1 MMLFVYIGILSA
13 IIVIIVIIHTKI
25 KASKFTNKVQAYSDR
40 HVHKVLVNHVYNF
53 IAIDINSQELTYI
66 TPKKLI
72 EFTRDQIA
80 EVKIVEKETPGTS
93 DPGGPEEYKVDVLI
107 VLREHQVRTI
117 EINCVHSAPRGS
129 LLYDSGC
136 NVARAIDDAITK
148 VKNGII

>member
-1 MMLFVYIGILSA
+1 MIILCFIAFIVAVVIVCVGIS
-13 IIVIIVIIHTKI
+13 KI
-25 KASKFTNKVQAYSDR
+25 QQSKFNTKVQAYSDK
-40 HVHKVLVNHVYNF
+40 HVHKVLVNYAYNF
-53 IAIDINSQELTYI
+53 IAIDVNSQELTYI
-66 TPKKLI
+66 TPKKQI
-72 EFTRDQIA
+72 EFTLDQIA

>member
-1 MMLFVYIGILSA
+1 MIILCFIA
-13 IIVIIVIIHTKI
+13 FLVAVVIIAVAIAKI
-25 KASKFTNKVQAYSDR
+25 QGSKFNTKVQAYSDK
-40 HVHKVLVNHVYNF
+40 HVHKVLVNYVYNF

-66 TPKKLI
+66 TPKKQI
-72 EFTRDQIA
+72 EFTLDQIA

-107 VLREHQVRTI
+107 VLRDHPVKTI

-136 NVARAIDDAITK
+136 NVARAIDDAMVK
-148 VKNGII
+148 AKNGII

>member
-1 MMLFVYIGILSA
+1 MIILCFIA
-13 IIVIIVIIHTKI
+13 FLVAVVIIAVAIAKI
-25 KASKFTNKVQAYSDR
+25 EGSKFNTKVQAYSDK
-40 HVHKVLVNHVYNF
+40 HVHKVLVNYVYNF

-66 TPKKLI
+66 TPKKQI

-107 VLREHQVRTI
+107 VLRDHPVKTI
-117 EINCVHSAPRGS
+117 KINCVHSAPRGS

-136 NVARAIDDAITK
+136 NVARAIDDAMVK
-148 VKNGII
+148 AKNGII

>member
-1 MMLFVYIGILSA
+1 MIILCFIAFIVAVVIVCVGIS
-13 IIVIIVIIHTKI
+13 KI
-25 KASKFTNKVQAYSDR
+25 QQSKFITKVQAYSDR

-66 TPKKLI
+66 TPKKQI

-107 VLREHQVRTI
+107 VLRDHPVKTI
-117 EINCVHSAPRGS
+117 KINCVQSSTRGS

-136 NVARAIDDAITK
+136 NVARAIEDALVK

>member
-1 MMLFVYIGILSA
+1 MIILCFIA
-13 IIVIIVIIHTKI
+13 FLVAVVIIAVAIAKI
-25 KASKFTNKVQAYSDR
+25 QGSKFNTKVQAYSDR

-66 TPKKLI
+66 TPKKQI
-72 EFTRDQIA
+72 EFTLDQIA

-107 VLREHQVRTI
+107 VLRNHPVKTI

>member
-1 MMLFVYIGILSA
+1 MIILCFIA
-13 IIVIIVIIHTKI
+13 FLVAVVIIAVAIAKI
-25 KASKFTNKVQAYSDR
+25 QGSKFNTKVQAYSDK
-40 HVHKVLVNHVYNF
+40 HVHKVLVNYVYNF

-66 TPKKLI
+66 TPKKQI

-80 EVKIVEKETPGTS
+80 DVKIIEKETPGTS

-107 VLREHQVRTI
+107 VLRDHPVKTI

-136 NVARAIDDAITK
+136 NVARAIDDAMVK
-148 VKNGII
+148 AKNGII

>member
-1 MMLFVYIGILSA
+1 MIILCFIA
-13 IIVIIVIIHTKI
+13 FLVAVVIIAVAIAKI
-25 KASKFTNKVQAYSDR
+25 QGSKFNTKVQAYSDK
-40 HVHKVLVNHVYNF
+40 HVHKVLVNYVYNF

-66 TPKKLI
+66 TPKKQI
-72 EFTRDQIA
+72 EFTLDQIA

-107 VLREHQVRTI
+107 VLRDHPVKTI
-117 EINCVHSAPRGS
+117 KINCVQSSTRGS
-129 LLYDSGC
+129 FLYEHGY

>member
-1 MMLFVYIGILSA
+1 MIILCFIAFIVAVVIVCVGIS
-13 IIVIIVIIHTKI
+13 KI
-25 KASKFTNKVQAYSDR
+25 QQSKFITKVQAYSDR
-40 HVHKVLVNHVYNF
+40 HVHKVLVNLVYNF

-66 TPKKLI
+66 TPKKQI

-107 VLREHQVRTI
+107 VLRDHPVKTI
-117 EINCVHSAPRGS
+117 KINCVQSSTRGS
-129 LLYDSGC
+129 FLYEHGC

>member
-1 MMLFVYIGILSA
+1 MIILCFIA
-13 IIVIIVIIHTKI
+13 FLVAVVIIAVAIAKI
-25 KASKFTNKVQAYSDR
+25 QGSKFNTKVQAYSDK

-66 TPKKLI
+66 TPKKQI
-72 EFTRDQIA
+72 EFTLDQIA

-107 VLREHQVRTI
+107 VLRDHPVKTI
-117 EINCVHSAPRGS
+117 KINCVQSSTRGS
-129 LLYDSGC
+129 FLYENGC

>member
-1 MMLFVYIGILSA
+1 MIILCFIAFIVAVVIVCVGIS
-13 IIVIIVIIHTKI
+13 KI
-25 KASKFTNKVQAYSDR
+25 QQSKFITKVQAYSDR
-40 HVHKVLVNHVYNF
+40 HVHKVLVNLVYNF

-66 TPKKLI
+66 TPKKQI

-93 DPGGPEEYKVDVLI
+93 DPGGSEEYKVDVLI
-107 VLREHQVRTI
+107 VLRDHPVKTI
-117 EINCVHSAPRGS
+117 KINCVQSSTRGS
-129 LLYDSGC
+129 FLYEHGC

>member
-1 MMLFVYIGILSA
+1 MIILCFIA
-13 IIVIIVIIHTKI
+13 FLVAVVIIAVAIAKI
-25 KASKFTNKVQAYSDR
+25 QGSKFNTKVQAYSDK

-66 TPKKLI
+66 TPKKQI
-72 EFTRDQIA
+72 EFTLDQIA

-107 VLREHQVRTI
+107 VLRDHPVKTI
-117 EINCVHSAPRGS
+117 KINCVQSSTRGS
-129 LLYDSGC
+129 FLYEHGC
-136 NVARAIDDAITK
+136 NVARAIEDALVK

>member
-1 MMLFVYIGILSA
+1 MIILYFIAFIVAVVIVCVGIS
-13 IIVIIVIIHTKI
+13 KI
-25 KASKFTNKVQAYSDR
+25 QQSKFITKVQAYSDR

-66 TPKKLI
+66 TPKKQI

-107 VLREHQVRTI
+107 VLRDHPVKTI
-117 EINCVHSAPRGS
+117 KINCVQSSTRGS
-129 LLYDSGC
+129 FLYEHGC
-136 NVARAIDDAITK
+136 NVARAIEDALVK

>member
-1 MMLFVYIGILSA
+1 MIILCFIA
-13 IIVIIVIIHTKI
+13 FLVAVVIIAVAIAKI
-25 KASKFTNKVQAYSDR
+25 QGSKFNTKVQAYSDK

-66 TPKKLI
+66 TPKKQI
-72 EFTRDQIA
+72 EFTLDQIA

-107 VLREHQVRTI
+107 VLRDHPVKTI
-117 EINCVHSAPRGS
+117 KINCVHSAPRGS

-136 NVARAIDDAITK
+136 NVARAIDDAMVK
-148 VKNGII
+148 AKNGII

>member
-1 MMLFVYIGILSA
+1 MIILCFIA
-13 IIVIIVIIHTKI
+13 FLVAVVIIAVAIAKI
-25 KASKFTNKVQAYSDR
+25 QGSKFNTKVQAYSDK

-66 TPKKLI
+66 TPKKQI
-72 EFTRDQIA
+72 EFTLDQIA

-107 VLREHQVRTI
+107 VLRDHPVKTI
-117 EINCVHSAPRGS
+117 KINCVHSAPRGS

-136 NVARAIDDAITK
+136 NVARAIDDAIVK
-148 VKNGII
+148 AKNGII